1 MTKKQ
6 AYKIIEEKFGDY
18 KGGYI
23 DWLCAYPTVGNK
35 EMVKDWRKYWALI
48 NKESRAC
55 FISDTFY
62 RSREPSLRD
71 IRALS
76 GLARLMFL
84 NHFIEDTYK

>member
-6 AYKIIEEKFGDY
+6 AYKIIEAKFGNY
-18 KGGYI
+18 KGQYF
-23 DWLCAYPTVGNK
+23 DWLCIHKTIGNK
-35 EMVKDWRKYWALI
+35 EMVKDWRKYWSLI

-55 FISDTFY
+55 LISDQIK
-62 RSREPSLRD
+62 LRD
-71 IRALS
+71 FPMPDQRVMV